1 MSKIMPQSSALSQTY
16 WEGCRAGVL
25 RLQRC
30 AACDRFQFYPRIICS
45 HCESRDLHWRDT
57 SGRGQVASFTVV
69 RRAISSVYVAPYVV
83 ALVDLIEGPRM
94 MAAIKYV
101 PLEQLRIGLAVEVS
115 FENWDEETVVPVF
128 TQRNRTTGD
137 VL

>member
-1 MSKIMPQSSALSQTY
+1 MPRITPQSSDLSQIY

-30 AACDRFQFYPRIICS
+30 AACERYQFYPRIICS

-69 RRAISSVYVAPYVV
+69 RRAISSAYTAPYVV
-83 ALVDLIEGPRM
+83 ALIDLIEGPRM
-94 MAAIKYV
+94 MAAIVDV
-101 PLEQLRIGLAVEVS
+101 PLDQLSVGLRVEVN
-115 FENWDEETVVPVF
+115 FESWAEETVMPVF
-128 TQRNRTTGD
+128 TRPNLATGESP
-137 VL
+137 